1 MSIVKMKKLSVIG
14 LSNNKEELIKHLM
27 DLGVVELSA
36 QDQKLLDEEWA
47 NIVVKDGNEDEVSR
61 IDSELQKISTV
72 LDTLNQYDKSKGSL
86 IKTRRAITKREFKKV
101 MEDRE
106 SIQDTIEKVY
116 KLYNSL
122 VNLKGQENK
131 IETNMVSLKPWLSYD
146 IPVELRETESTEIL
160 MGVVP
165 SVTEIEAMRAAV
177 EEATDRTVF
186 RLIGSDADQHY
197 LSIIALKDD
206 IELVLDCVRQF
217 GFNKVTFSNMY
228 GTPAEITGSYEKE
241 LAEIAKEKEAVE
253 ANITSM
259 TGEIK
264 KVECLYDDTVI
275 EKDRNQIR
283 NRLLKTE
290 ASFYFDGYMPA
301 AAEKSV
307 QRVLEENEC
316 YYEFNEIPEGE
327 EAPVLLHNTGAIY
340 PFEAITNLYALPE
353 YNEIDP
359 TKWLAPFYFIF
370 FGMMLSDAA
379 YGIIM
384 AVGCFIISKK
394 FRLEG
399 MMKKLI
405 NMFFWCGIST
415 AIWGALFGG
424 WFGDLPTVAAKT
436 FFGIDNFVIKP
447 LWFNPV
453 NDPMKLLIF
462 SFILGGIH
470 LFLGMGI
477 QAYMLIRDGKP
488 LDALFDIGLWYV
500 LLVGL
505 VLFGVGGNIGPAF
518 ATAGKYMSII
528 GVVGILLTGG
538 RQKKGIFGKITGG
551 LGSLYDITSYLADI
565 LSYSRLLALGLATGV
580 IAQVINTMG
589 SLAGGGIKG
598 SILLIVVA
606 VFGHLFNL
614 AINALGSFVHASRLQ
629 YVEFFGKFYK
639 GGGTAFEPFDKK
651 TKYVDIVKEED

>member
-27 DLGVVELSA
+27 DLGVVELNA
-36 QDQKLLDEEWA
+36 QDQKLLQEEWA
-47 NIVVKDGNEDEVSR
+47 NIVVKDGNEDEVSK

-72 LDTLNQYDKSKGSL
+72 LETLSQYDKSKKPL
-86 IKTRRAITKREFKKV
+86 IKTRRAITKKEFKNIMDDKD
-101 MEDRE
+101 E
-106 SIQDTIEKVY
+106 IQNITNKVY
-116 KLYNSL
+116 KLHNGL

-131 IETNMVSLKPWLSYD
+131 IETNIVSLKPWLSYD
-146 IPVELRETESTEIL
+146 IPVELRETEYTEIL
-160 MGVVP
+160 IGVVP
-165 SVTEIEAMRAAV
+165 STVEIEEMRKSI
-177 EEATDRTVF
+177 EETSDKTVF
-186 RLIGSDADQHY
+186 KLIGSDADQHY
-197 LSIIALKDD
+197 ISIISLKSD
-206 IELVLDCVRQF
+206 IELVLDCIRQF
-217 GFNKVTFSNMY
+217 GFNKVTFMNMQ
-228 GTPAEITGSYEKE
+228 GTASKIIGDYEKE
-241 LAEIAKEKEAVE
+241 LSNISKEKESIEKEIV
-253 ANITSM
+253 SM

-264 KVECLYDDTVI
+264 KIECLYDETII

-290 ASFYFDGYMPA
+290 SSFYFDGYMPA
-301 AAEKSV
+301 RAEKSV
-307 QRVLEENEC
+307 QKALEENGC
-316 YYEFNEIPEGE
+316 YYEFNEIEEGE
-327 EAPVLLHNTGAIY
+327 EAPVLLHNKGAIY

-353 YNEIDP
+353 YTEIDP

-384 AVGCFIISKK
+384 AVACFILNKK

-436 FFGIDNFVIKP
+436 FFGIDNFAVKP

-477 QAYMLIRDGKP
+477 QAYMLIKDGKP
-488 LDALFDIGLWYV
+488 FDALCDIGFWYI
-500 LLVGL
+500 LLIGL
-505 VLFGVGGNIGPAF
+505 VLFGVGGNIGEMAI
-518 ATAGKYMSII
+518 TIGKYMSI
-528 GVVGILLTGG
+528 VGALGLLLTGG
-538 RQKKGIFGKITGG
+538 RKKKGIFGKLVGG

-606 VFGHLFNL
+606 VFGHLFNI

-639 GGGTAFEPFDKK
+639 GGGSAFEPFDKK
-651 TKYVDIVKEED
+651 TKYVDIVKEEN

>member
-27 DLGVVELSA
+27 DLGVVELNT
-36 QDQKLLDEEWA
+36 QDQKLLQEEWS
-47 NIVVKDGNEDEVSR
+47 NIVIKDGNEDEVSK
-61 IDSELQKISTV
+61 IDSELQKISIV
-72 LDTLNQYDKSKGSL
+72 LETLSQYDKSKKPL
-86 IKTRRAITKREFKKV
+86 IKTRRAITKREFKKI
-101 MEDRE
+101 MDNKED
-106 SIQDTIEKVY
+106 IQNTTDKVY

-131 IETNMVSLKPWLSYD
+131 IETNIVSLEPWLSYD
-146 IPVELRETESTEIL
+146 IPIEMNETESTEIL
-160 MGVVP
+160 IGVVP
-165 SVTEIEAMRAAV
+165 STTEIENMRSSI
-177 EEATDRTVF
+177 EEASENTVF
-186 RLIGSDADQHY
+186 KLIGSDSDQHY
-197 LSIIALKDD
+197 ISIISLKDD
-206 IELVLDCVRQF
+206 LETVLDCIRQF

-228 GTPAEITGSYEKE
+228 GTPAKITSDYEKE
-241 LAEIAKEKEAVE
+241 LSKIAKEKEAVE
-253 ANITSM
+253 NEIVSM
-259 TGEIK
+259 VGEIK
-264 KVECLYDDTVI
+264 NIECLYDETII

-290 ASFYFDGYMPA
+290 SSFYFDGYMPA
-301 AAEKSV
+301 VAEKSV
-307 QRVLEENEC
+307 KRVLEENEC
-316 YYEFNEIPEGE
+316 YYEFNEIQEGE
-327 EAPVLLHNTGAIY
+327 EAPVLLHNKGAIY

-353 YNEIDP
+353 YTEIDP

-384 AVGCFIISKK
+384 AVACFIVNKK

-399 MMKKLI
+399 MMKKLV

-436 FFGIDNFVIKP
+436 FFGIDNFVVKP

-477 QAYMLIRDGKP
+477 QAYMLIKDGKP
-488 LDALFDIGLWYV
+488 FDALCDIGFWYV
-500 LLVGL
+500 LLIGL
-505 VLFGVGGNIGPAF
+505 VLFGVGGHIGEMAV
-518 ATAGKYMSII
+518 TIGKYMAI
-528 GVVGILLTGG
+528 VGALGLLLTGG
-538 RQKKGIFGKITGG
+538 RKKKGIFGKLVGG

-598 SILLIVVA
+598 SILLIIVA
-606 VFGHLFNL
+606 VFGHLFNI

-651 TKYVDIVKEED
+651 TKYVDIVKEEN

>member
-1 MSIVKMKKLSVIG
+1 MEVNTKMKLDEFTEMMTG
-14 LSNNKEELIKHLM
+14 HFDNKEQFDKMQAEGKTYPYAEHVNTICNDKIKNLPE
-27 DLGVVELSA
+27 DFNGRFVVE
-36 QDQKLLDEEWA
+36 
-47 NIVVKDGNEDEVSR
+47 
-61 IDSELQKISTV
+61 
-72 LDTLNQYDKSKGSL
+72 
-86 IKTRRAITKREFKKV
+86 
-101 MEDRE
+101 E
-106 SIQDTIEKVY
+106 SY
-116 KLYNSL
+116 Y
-122 VNLKGQENK
+122 
-131 IETNMVSLKPWLSYD
+131 ETNGKRHASPHLFL
-146 IPVELRETESTEIL
+146 ITETEQGIL
-160 MGVVP
+160 
-165 SVTEIEAMRAAV
+165 
-177 EEATDRTVF
+177 
-186 RLIGSDADQHY
+186 
-197 LSIIALKDD
+197 LS
-206 IELVLDCVRQF
+206 
-217 GFNKVTFSNMY
+217 
-228 GTPAEITGSYEKE
+228 SY
-241 LAEIAKEKEAVE
+241 
-253 ANITSM
+253 
-259 TGEIK
+259 
-264 KVECLYDDTVI
+264 
-275 EKDRNQIR
+275 
-283 NRLLKTE
+283 
-290 ASFYFDGYMPA
+290 
-301 AAEKSV
+301 
-307 QRVLEENEC
+307 
-316 YYEFNEIPEGE
+316 EIPEGE

-353 YNEIDP
+353 YKEIDP

-384 AVGCFIISKK
+384 AVACFIINKK

-436 FFGIDNFVIKP
+436 FFGIDNFAIKP
-447 LWFNPV
+447 IWFNPV

-505 VLFGVGGNIGPAF
+505 VLFGVGGKIGPAF

-538 RQKKGIFGKITGG
+538 RRKKGIFGKITGG

-606 VFGHLFNL
+606 VFGHLFNI

-639 GGGTAFEPFDKK
+639 GGGSAFEPFDKK

>member
-72 LDTLNQYDKSKGSL
+72 LETLEQYDKSKKPL

-101 MEDRE
+101 MEDKE
-106 SIQDTIEKVY
+106 NIQSTVEKVY

-177 EEATDRTVF
+177 EKATDRTVF

-241 LAEIAKEKEAVE
+241 LAEIAKEKESVE
-253 ANITSM
+253 ADITSM

-264 KVECLYDDTVI
+264 KVECLYDDTII

-301 AAEKSV
+301 VAEKSV

-353 YNEIDP
+353 YKEIDP

-399 MMKKLI
+399 MTKKLI

-453 NDPMKLLIF
+453 SDPMKLLIF

-505 VLFGVGGNIGPAF
+505 VLFGVGGKIGPAF

-538 RQKKGIFGKITGG
+538 RRKKGIFGKITGG

-598 SILLIVVA
+598 SILLIIVA

>member
-1 MSIVKMKKLSVIG
+1 MNVITNLMKF
-14 LSNNKEELIKHLM
+14 
-27 DLGVVELSA
+27 
-36 QDQKLLDEEWA
+36 QK
-47 NIVVKDGNEDEVSR
+47 
-61 IDSELQKISTV
+61 
-72 LDTLNQYDKSKGSL
+72 QYDKSKKPL
-86 IKTRRAITKREFKKV
+86 IKTRRAITTIEFKKV
-101 MEDRE
+101 MEDKDN
-106 SIQDTIEKVY
+106 IQSTLDKVY

-122 VNLKGQENK
+122 VNLNGQENK

-146 IPVELRETESTEIL
+146 IPVEVRETDSTEIM

-186 RLIGSDADQHY
+186 RLIGSDSDQHY

-217 GFNKVTFSNMY
+217 GFNKVTFSNMF
-228 GTPAEITGSYEKE
+228 GTPAEITGNYEKE
-241 LAEIAKEKEAVE
+241 LAEIAKEKEVVE
-253 ANITSM
+253 SSIASM

-307 QRVLEENEC
+307 QKVLDANEC

-327 EAPVLLHNTGAIY
+327 EAPVLLHNKGAVY

-353 YNEIDP
+353 YTEIDP

-453 NDPMKLLIF
+453 SDPMKLLIF

-505 VLFGVGGNIGPAF
+505 VLFGVGGKIGPAF

-538 RQKKGIFGKITGG
+538 RRKK
-551 LGSLYDITSYLADI
+551 
-565 LSYSRLLALGLATGV
+565 
-580 IAQVINTMG
+580 
-589 SLAGGGIKG
+589 
-598 SILLIVVA
+598 
-606 VFGHLFNL
+606 
-614 AINALGSFVHASRLQ
+614 
-629 YVEFFGKFYK
+629 
-639 GGGTAFEPFDKK
+639 
-651 TKYVDIVKEED
+651 

>member
-27 DLGVVELSA
+27 DLGVVELNT
-36 QDQKLLDEEWA
+36 QDQKLLQEEWS
-47 NIVVKDGNEDEVSR
+47 NIFIKDGNEDEVSK
-61 IDSELQKISTV
+61 IDSELQKISIV
-72 LDTLNQYDKSKGSL
+72 LEILSQYDKSKKPL
-86 IKTRRAITKREFKKV
+86 IKTRRAITKREFKKI
-101 MEDRE
+101 MDNKED
-106 SIQDTIEKVY
+106 IQNTTDKVY

-131 IETNMVSLKPWLSYD
+131 IETNIVSLEPWLSYD
-146 IPVELRETESTEIL
+146 IPIEMNETESTEIL
-160 MGVVP
+160 IGVVP
-165 SVTEIEAMRAAV
+165 STTEIENMRSSI
-177 EEATDRTVF
+177 EEASENTVF
-186 RLIGSDADQHY
+186 KLIGSDSDQHY
-197 LSIIALKDD
+197 ISIISLKDD
-206 IELVLDCVRQF
+206 LETVLDCIRQF

-228 GTPAEITGSYEKE
+228 GTPAKITSDYEKE
-241 LAEIAKEKEAVE
+241 LSKIAKEKEAVE
-253 ANITSM
+253 NEIVSM
-259 TGEIK
+259 VGEIK
-264 KVECLYDDTVI
+264 NIECLYDETII

-290 ASFYFDGYMPA
+290 SSFYFDGYMPA

-307 QRVLEENEC
+307 KRVLEENEC
-316 YYEFNEIPEGE
+316 YYEFNEIQEGE
-327 EAPVLLHNTGAIY
+327 EAPVLLHNKGAIY

-353 YNEIDP
+353 YTEIDP
-359 TKWLAPFYFIF
+359 TKCLAPFYFIF

-384 AVGCFIISKK
+384 AVACFIVNKK

-399 MMKKLI
+399 MMKKLV

-436 FFGIDNFVIKP
+436 FFGIDNFVVKP

-477 QAYMLIRDGKP
+477 QAYMLIKDGKP
-488 LDALFDIGLWYV
+488 FDALCDIGFWYV
-500 LLVGL
+500 LLIGL
-505 VLFGVGGNIGPAF
+505 VLFGVGGHIGEMAV
-518 ATAGKYMSII
+518 TIGKYMAI
-528 GVVGILLTGG
+528 VGALGLLLTGG
-538 RQKKGIFGKITGG
+538 RKKKGIFGKLVGG

-598 SILLIVVA
+598 SILLIIVA
-606 VFGHLFNL
+606 VFGHLFNI

-651 TKYVDIVKEED
+651 TKYVDIVKEEN